1 MVWRSDGML
10 QLFTTHSRLISW
22 ESSLRKKIRHSIP
35 LVNEYL
41 LEQNFIIQFPQ
52 KKQEQ
57 ACPIQLK
64 RAQTYLLLDMP

>member
-10 QLFTTHSRLISW
+10 QLFTTHSRLLSW

-41 LEQNFIIQFPQ
+41 LEQNFIIQFLKK

-57 ACPIQLK
+57 ACPI
-64 RAQTYLLLDMP
+64 